1 MEKYAFSGVDFAALG
16 EFGLKSHEK
25 FLFCSGSARFLVFYK

>member
-16 EFGLKSHEK
+16 EFWLKSHEK
-25 FLFCSGSARFLVFYK
+25 FFFCSGSARFLVFYK